1 MVEIKFKLS
10 SKTAREWKYYLGG
23 RFNARK
29 GSGLKKLIETLV
41 KEAVADEAYKEV
53 VKAIEPKKRGNNQD
67 DPGQKGKDISAA

>member
-29 GSGLKKLIETLV
+29 GLGLKKLIETLI
-41 KEAVADEAYKEV
+41 KEAVADQAYKEV
-53 VKAIEPKKRGNNQD
+53 VKSK
-67 DPGQKGKDISAA
+67 